1 MKKFIIGLAAVLT
14 LISTTAFAG
23 KNEKIN
29 PALPV
34 FQKEFKGASDVRWQE
49 GKDAIK
55 AAFVLNDF
63 RVEAYFSFTGELL
76 GTARNVL
83 FNQLPLAVVKEINN
97 RFETAPIY
105 EITEYNTG
113 SDTFYYMTVELT
125 NKKLKIKATSGGD
138 ISVIKRIKK

>member
-14 LISTTAFAG
+14 LVSTTAFAG
-23 KNEKIN
+23 KKGKIN
-29 PALPV
+29 PALAV

-49 GKDAIK
+49 GKDAIR
-55 AAFVLNDF
+55 AAFILNDF
-63 RVEAYFSFTGELL
+63 RVEAYFSYTGELL

-97 RFETAPIY
+97 RFGIAGVY

-113 SDTFYYMTVELT
+113 TDTFYYMTVELPS
-125 NKKLKIKATSGGD
+125 KELKIKATSGGD